1 MDRNEQR
8 ATHHVRRLQLPSGKT
23 IEVIRFDDPAVGT
36 EESDLHRCPGCR
48 SELVYPT
55 RWSEADESSWRVT
68 LRCPDCEVV
77 REGVFPQSSIDAF
90 DELLDAGTSA
100 LVGDLR
106 RLTRANMTEE
116 GERFLAAL
124 AVDAILPEDF

>member
-1 MDRNEQR
+1 MDRDEQR
-8 ATHHVRRLQLPSGKT
+8 TTHHIRRLQLPSGKT
-23 IEVIRFDDPAVGT
+23 IEVIRFDDPAVGA
-36 EESDLHRCPGCR
+36 EETDLHRCPGCR

-55 RWSEADESSWRVT
+55 QWSEADESSWQVT

-77 REGVFPQSSIDAF
+77 REGVFAQSSIDAF